1 MAGGA
6 LAPWRVAVL
15 GPGAVGGLLGALLAR
30 RGDEVTCLA
39 PPATADHIARHGL
52 QLRSP
57 MLGDANVAVRAAS
70 RLAEPVDA
78 CFVTV

>member
-52 QLRSP
+52 
-57 MLGDANVAVRAAS
+57 
-70 RLAEPVDA
+70 
-78 CFVTV
+78 